1 MKVFKYTSG
10 FRKIKTPVITLGN
23 FDGVHLG
30 HQRILKRLAQ
40 RAKRLGVSSVVYT
53 FDPHPL
59 SVVAPH
65 KSPPLILDIDDKT
78 RRIAECGTDALVFAR
93 FTREFASRHPRE
105 FVEKELMPMSVREIW
120 VGLDFSFGKGRAGNV
135 EYLQSL
141 GAELGFEVHVIPA
154 YMKEGSVVSSSRIR
168 ELVKAGS
175 VEKATRLLGRR
186 YSIKGTVVRGK
197 DMGRSLGFPTAN
209 LRVSSELV
217 PANGVYAAFAT
228 IDGQTYRSVLNIG
241 TAPTF
246 GGKACSIEVHIFG
259 FTDDIYGRKMEVAFV
274 RRLRSEK
281 AFSSKEALVAR
292 IKKDVE
298 RAKKILGG
306 RG

>member
-40 RAKRLGVSSVVYT
+40 RAGTLGVSSVVYT

-59 SVVAPH
+59 AIVAPH
-65 KSPPLILDIDDKT
+65 KSPQLILDIKDKT
-78 RRIAECGTDALVFAR
+78 RHIAECGTDALVFAK

-105 FVEKELMPMSVREIW
+105 FVEKELMPMSVSEVW
-120 VGLDFSFGKGRAGNV
+120 VGHDFSFGKGRAGNV
-135 EYLQSL
+135 EYLRTL
-141 GAELGFEVHVIPA
+141 GVELGFKVHVIPA
-154 YMKEGSVVSSSRIR
+154 YTLGGLVVSSSRIR
-168 ELVKAGS
+168 DLVKAGS

-186 YSIKGTVVRGK
+186 YSIKGIVVRGK

-209 LRVSSELV
+209 LKVSSELV
-217 PANGVYAAFAT
+217 PANGVYAAFAA

-246 GGKACSIEVHIFG
+246 GGKLCSIEVHIFG

-281 AFSSKEALVAR
+281 AFASKEALVAQ

>member
-1 MKVFKYTSG
+1 MKVFRHTSG
-10 FRKIKTPVITLGN
+10 FQKIKNPVITLGN

-40 RAKRLGVSSVVYT
+40 RAGRLGVQSAVYT

-65 KSPPLILDIDDKT
+65 KSPPLILDIEDKT
-78 RRIAECGTDALVFAR
+78 MHIAECGTDVLVFAR

-105 FVEKELMPMSVREIW
+105 FVEKELMPMSVKEVW
-120 VGLDFSFGKGRAGNV
+120 VGHDFSFGKGRAGNV
-135 EYLQSL
+135 EYLQAL
-141 GAELGFEVHVIPA
+141 GAELGFKVHVIPA

-175 VEKATRLLGRR
+175 VEKASRLLGRR
-186 YSIKGTVVRGK
+186 YSIKGIVVRGK

-209 LRVSSELV
+209 LRVSSELL
-217 PANGVYAAFAT
+217 PANGVYAALAT
-228 IDGQTYRSVLNIG
+228 IGGRTCPAVLNIG

-246 GGKACSIEVHIFG
+246 GGKACSVEVHIFG
-259 FTDDIYGRKMEVAFV
+259 FTDDIYGTRMEVAFV

-281 AFSSKEALVAR
+281 AFSSREALVAQ
-292 IKKDVE
+292 IGKDVE

-306 RG
+306 KG